1 MVFQPIPWRV
11 CPLAQNLPVRVLSQV
26 HEDLHDS
33 QETHG
38 RCNINMYGIPIW
50 GCGLWK
56 RFFKEKI
63 VKICEL
69 IEKIIYSFIF
79 FKAKCVWRHPPGDE
93 IYRNKNISMFEVDGK
108 RNKVETTT
116 LFSFKSHKMRWYY
129 TVWSKVSKI
138 SWIVGCNLVIL
149 LIVCKSAD
157 LY

>member
-1 MVFQPIPWRV
+1 M
-11 CPLAQNLPVRVLSQV
+11 
-26 HEDLHDS
+26 
-33 QETHG
+33 
-38 RCNINMYGIPIW
+38 
-50 GCGLWK
+50 
-56 RFFKEKI
+56 
-63 VKICEL
+63 KICEL
-69 IEKIIYSFIF
+69 NEIKKKSFFYF

-116 LFSFKSHKMRWYY
+116 LFSYKRRKIRWYY
-129 TVWSKVSKI
+129 RVWSKVSKI